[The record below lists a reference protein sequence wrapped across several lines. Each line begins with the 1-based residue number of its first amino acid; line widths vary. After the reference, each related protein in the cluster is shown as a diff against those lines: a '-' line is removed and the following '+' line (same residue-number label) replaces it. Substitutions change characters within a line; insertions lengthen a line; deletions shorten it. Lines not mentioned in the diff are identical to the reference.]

1 MGKRIVLWLCLM
13 LAVACCAQAEVLHAS
28 PDELSLTQALA
39 SCIDG
44 DVIELA
50 DGVYAEPSE
59 AFPLVIDRAVTLRAA
74 PGASPVIDA
83 PKFVAAL
90 RVEADGVT
98 LSGLDIRMRRTG
110 IYAIGDGLTLE
121 RCAITLADPAWR
133 TSSCG
138 IWAGGVKDV
147 NGAPVIFDRGA
158 VKPGVDCGYKTAPD
172 GTQHLSATNY
182 QLNIGSQPFLKVNR
196 FGKRF
201 GNESVPYDTFCNM
214 ASYQPGGVWCQVFD
228 GSAIEDINTFKTTG
242 CAAYTTAMLGLG
254 IPLDDYMWYVD
265 GGAEMMMKADTLD
278 ELADMLGFEGDNK
291 AAFLQ
296 QIDDYNALVDSGE
309 DTQFGK
315 EPHRL
320 SRIDTAPFYGCW
332 YGGSLLTTTDGLRID
347 KDMRVLDENDN
358 VIEGLFAAGDVS
370 GCFFSDNYPE
380 YLVACA
386 CGRTCTE
393 GRHAAKYIAAM
404 D

>member
-1 MGKRIVLWLCLM
+1 
-13 LAVACCAQAEVLHAS
+13 
-28 PDELSLTQALA
+28 
-39 SCIDG
+39 
-44 DVIELA
+44 
-50 DGVYAEPSE
+50 
-59 AFPLVIDRAVTLRAA
+59 
-74 PGASPVIDA
+74 
-83 PKFVAAL
+83 
-90 RVEADGVT
+90 
-98 LSGLDIRMRRTG
+98 
-110 IYAIGDGLTLE
+110 
-121 RCAITLADPAWR
+121 
-133 TSSCG
+133 
-138 IWAGGVKDV
+138 
-147 NGAPVIFDRGA
+147 
-158 VKPGVDCGYKTAPD
+158 
-172 GTQHLSATNY
+172 
-182 QLNIGSQPFLKVNR
+182 
-196 FGKRF
+196 
-201 GNESVPYDTFCNM
+201 
-214 ASYQPGGVWCQVFD
+214 
-228 GSAIEDINTFKTTG
+228 
-242 CAAYTTAMLGLG
+242 MLGLG